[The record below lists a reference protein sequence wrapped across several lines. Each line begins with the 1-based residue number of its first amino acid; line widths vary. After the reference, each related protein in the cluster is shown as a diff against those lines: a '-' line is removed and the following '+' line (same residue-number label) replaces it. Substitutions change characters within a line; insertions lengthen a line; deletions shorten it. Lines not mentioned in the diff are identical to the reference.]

1 MRHDFA
7 GIVRRRA
14 PVRCRIDVQLDAAA
28 ADLLEVVGVDL
39 NLVGQRGVRR
49 RRKDC
54 GERSE
59 RRRN

>member
-14 PVRCRIDVQLDAAA
+14 PVRRCIDVQLDAAA

-39 NLVGQRGVRR
+39 DLVGQRRVRR
-49 RRKDC
+49 NRQR
-54 GERSE
+54 ERGK
-59 RRRN
+59 N